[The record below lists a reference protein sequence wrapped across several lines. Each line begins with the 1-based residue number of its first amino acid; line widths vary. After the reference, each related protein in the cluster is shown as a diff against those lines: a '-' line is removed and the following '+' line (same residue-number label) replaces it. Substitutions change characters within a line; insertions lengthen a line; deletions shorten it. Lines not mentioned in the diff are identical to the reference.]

1 MQYLL
6 KIIVKYKS
14 KPFSSSK
21 DKSLLNII
29 NEKTDEQFDKS
40 RGETNRDKNKFD
52 KDFLDYSKKHKK
64 LTEILE
70 KEPKKS
76 KHI

>member
-40 RGETNRDKNKFD
+40 RGETNRDKTNLIKI
-52 KDFLDYSKKHKK
+52 FLITLKNIRN
-64 LTEILE
+64 L
-70 KEPKKS
+70 PKY
-76 KHI
+76 

>member
-1 MQYLL
+1 MKRLM
-6 KIIVKYKS
+6 
-14 KPFSSSK
+14 
-21 DKSLLNII
+21 N
-29 NEKTDEQFDKS
+29 NKS